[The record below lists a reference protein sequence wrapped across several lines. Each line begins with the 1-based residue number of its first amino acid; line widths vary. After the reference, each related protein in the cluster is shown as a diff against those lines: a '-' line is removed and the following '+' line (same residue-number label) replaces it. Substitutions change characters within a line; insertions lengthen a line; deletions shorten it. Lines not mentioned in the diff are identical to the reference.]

1 MEFVNGKKSRFRK
14 YKKARCFKNMRRGK
28 EIFCPICG
36 ESCGCGMGSGRIYM
50 LHHTIG
56 CEAAKRY

>member
-1 MEFVNGKKSRFRK
+1 MKMPRKMKKQE
-14 YKKARCFKNMRRGK
+14 K
-28 EIFCPICG
+28 EIFCPMCG
-36 ESCGCGMGSGRIYM
+36 ESCGRGMGSGRIYM

>member
-1 MEFVNGKKSRFRK
+1 MKNKKRK
-14 YKKARCFKNMRRGK
+14 KTNKADSTEEK

-36 ESCGCGMGSGRIYM
+36 ASCGKGMGSGRIYM

>member
-1 MEFVNGKKSRFRK
+1 MKTRKKVK
-14 YKKARCFKNMRRGK
+14 QKKEK
-28 EIFCPICG
+28 EIFCPMCG
-36 ESCGCGMGSGRIYM
+36 SSCGSGMGSGFIYM